1 MNQQQY
7 LQEPKKSLRFIK
19 GNLRI
24 NQRKN
29 EEYLEFNAIDEIYKI
44 VLFIYKIFVDKA
56 IKGTVVNRAL
66 SSLN

>member
-44 VLFIYKIFVDKA
+44 VYLS
-56 IKGTVVNRAL
+56 IK
-66 SSLN
+66 SLLTKLLRVPL

>member
-44 VLFIYKIFVDKA
+44 VYLS
-56 IKGTVVNRAL
+56 IKSLLTKLL
-66 SSLN
+66 SVLL